1 MIHDNGASRKGKGI
15 SFSRRRLEQH
25 LHQFYRRTGS
35 NDGYILLIDF
45 TKYYDNLR
53 HDIIIDMM
61 SKYIHD
67 PFVIRLIQKILDC
80 ERVDVSYLSNEEYK
94 SCMNSVFNSIEYC
107 NIPKEK
113 LTGEKYMQKHMNIG
127 NQVAQSVGISY
138 RIPFDNY
145 IKIVKGVTEYG
156 AYMDDCYVIH
166 EEKKFLENLLSESIE
181 VAKKIGITIN
191 IRKTRICKLSSMWRF
206 LQIQYSLTDTGR
218 VIHKINPKRLTAMR
232 RKMKKL
238 CPAMNHKDFKD
249 FYKSWFQSHFRYM
262 SKRQRKNM
270 DNLFNELQYNKFQMD
285 SPLL

>member
-1 MIHDNGASRKGKGI
+1 
-15 SFSRRRLEQH
+15 
-25 LHQFYRRTGS
+25 
-35 NDGYILLIDF
+35 
-45 TKYYDNLR
+45 
-53 HDIIIDMM
+53 
-61 SKYIHD
+61 
-67 PFVIRLIQKILDC
+67 
-80 ERVDVSYLSNEEYK
+80 
-94 SCMNSVFNSIEYC
+94 
-107 NIPKEK
+107 
-113 LTGEKYMQKHMNIG
+113 MQKHMNIG

-166 EEKKFLENLLSESIE
+166 EDKKFLENLLSESIE

-249 FYKSWFQSHFRYM
+249 FYKSWFHSHFRYM
-262 SKRQRKNM
+262 SKQQRKNM